1 MWIRSLGSEDALEEE
16 MSIHSSILAWRIPMD
31 RGAWLG
37 TVHRVTKSQMQ
48 LKGLS
53 TGAFLEFLAFSMIQH
68 ILTI

>member
-1 MWIRSLGSEDALEEE
+1 
-16 MSIHSSILAWRIPMD
+16 MD

-53 TGAFLEFLAFSMIQH
+53 TGAFLEFLAFSMTQQMLVI
-68 ILTI
+68 